1 MATEAPDDTVKIHRG
16 IRFKLMAATLTLIV
30 ALVSMLTAMQI
41 HNQQQSLESA
51 LSRHTTFLRELR
63 LSVADRLSEK
73 MAARIQEMIGAFDQ
87 APVRKYIQ
95 NAVRDFDELRYVT
108 LMRGNTPVIAFGTD
122 LGRALRR
129 EILVGDAGQFARSQR
144 RETVHEFTVE
154 GHAFLEKIVPL
165 ELEGEYWGSL
175 RLGFELDRLNQEL
188 EESRIYIEQEI
199 RRMIYQAVLSA
210 LAFLIVG
217 AVVMVFLAGRWTRPV
232 LKLVH
237 FSRELA
243 RGNFAADP
251 HISIRTDDEIGVLTA
266 SLEEMGKSLRAFYE
280 NLEEKVAER
289 TRELAEARDQA
300 MAANRAKS
308 DFLANMSHEI
318 RTPLNAVIGLS
329 HLLMETELS
338 RQQRDYLSKILAAAE
353 ALLNIIND
361 ILDFSK
367 IEAGHMELEQ
377 TEFNLAELLD
387 QLTSVLG
394 IKISEKGLDF
404 LVDYDPNMPVFL
416 VGDPLRLGQVL
427 ANLINNA
434 VKFTEQGQ
442 ITVAVECLE
451 RQEDRLML
459 RFAVEDTGIG
469 MDEAQMQR
477 VFSAFS
483 QADTSTT
490 RKYGGTGLGLAICR
504 QLVDLMGGEIH
515 VESEPGKGS
524 CFSFTVCFTQAAAQQ
539 PALLLPELVRG
550 RQALVVDDNQRAGE
564 VLQGFLQAFGLQ
576 AEVVAGADAALARL
590 QQEAVPY
597 PSLLL
602 VDAHMPD
609 MDGLSLVHHVRDLT
623 LPDQPKIIMVVAM
636 AMEHLRRQG
645 ANLGID
651 AWLNRPVMPA
661 HLFEAV
667 HEVFG
672 LDMDRQLLSSRMQ
685 ASKLHAPPHLRGAR
699 VLVAEDNDV
708 NQQVIVGLLK
718 KAGVQ
723 ADVVIDGREVLPA
736 LHARDYDAVL
746 MDVQMPGMD
755 GLQATRLI
763 RRQARFEQLPI
774 IAVTANAMADE
785 RQRCLDAGMS
795 AHVGKPISPVEL
807 YRVMAQWIMPAE
819 RDMTIVTEPS
829 DASDNI
835 ELPDIAGL
843 NTQAGLHRCGDDIRM
858 YVHVLNRFVDSQAG
872 TVNALRQAWDAGD
885 VSALR
890 RLLHAL
896 KGVTANIGA
905 ESVAGMSADI
915 EADILANKAPPEV
928 EAREALLEALEAL
941 LEDIQRWLAHCKPQM
956 PAISGVDG
964 QSLLEALQHLQQ
976 LLEHADAHAVDEL
989 AVLRERLLPTSA
1001 MAELSSLEQ
1010 HVRTYDFD
1018 GALEVLARIR
1028 RQAEHASNEDKNTR
1042 NVEET

>member
-30 ALVSMLTAMQI
+30 ALVSMLTALQI

-95 NAVRDFDELRYVT
+95 DTVRDFDELRYVT
-108 LMRGNTPVIAFGTD
+108 LMRGSTPVIAFGTD

-129 EILVGDAGQFARSQR
+129 EILVGDVGQFARSQR
-144 RETVHEFTVE
+144 RETVHEFSVE

-165 ELEGEYWGSL
+165 ELNGEYWGAL
-175 RLGFELDRLNQEL
+175 RLGFELDRLNEEL
-188 EESRIYIEQEI
+188 AESRSYIEQEI
-199 RRMIYQAVLSA
+199 HRMIYQAVLSA

-217 AVVMVFLAGRWTRPV
+217 SAVMVFLAGRWTRPV

-243 RGNFAADP
+243 RGNFSADP

-266 SLEEMGKSLRAFYE
+266 SLEEMGKSLRTFYE
-280 NLEEKVAER
+280 GLEEKVAER

-329 HLLMETELS
+329 HLLMETDLN
-338 RQQRDYLSKILAAAE
+338 RQQRDYLGKILAAAE

-387 QLTSVLG
+387 QLTGVLG
-394 IKISEKGLDF
+394 IRVNEKGLDF
-404 LVDYDPNMPVFL
+404 LVDYDPDMPVFL

-434 VKFTEQGQ
+434 VKFTEHGQ
-442 ITVAVECLE
+442 ITLTVECVKQE
-451 RQEDRLML
+451 EDRLML
-459 RFAVEDTGIG
+459 RFAVTDTGIG

-515 VESEPGKGS
+515 VESEPARGS
-524 CFSFTVCFTQAAAQQ
+524 CFSFTARFTLAGAQQ
-539 PALLLPELVRG
+539 PALRLPESLRG
-550 RQALVVDDNQRAGE
+550 GVALIVDDNQQAGA
-564 VLQGFLQAFGLQ
+564 VLRGFLQVFGMQ
-576 AEVVAGADAALARL
+576 AEVAVSADAALERL
-590 QQEAVPY
+590 QQKDLPCPA
-597 PSLLL
+597 LLL
-602 VDAHMPD
+602 VDAHMPET
-609 MDGLSLVHHVRDLT
+609 DGLSLVRNVRDLA
-623 LPDQPKIIMVVAM
+623 LPSPPKIIMVAAT
-636 AMEHLRRQG
+636 AMEHLRLQG
-645 ANLGID
+645 ADLGID
-651 AWLNRPVMPA
+651 GWLNRPVMPS

-667 HEVFG
+667 HDVFG
-672 LDMDRQLLSSRMQ
+672 LEINRKVLSSGMK
-685 ASKLHAPPHLRGAR
+685 SSTLHAPVHLRGAR
-699 VLVAEDNDV
+699 VLVAEDHDV

-723 ADVVIDGREVLPA
+723 ADIVIDGREVLPA
-736 LHARDYDAVL
+736 LQARNYDAVL

-763 RRQARFEQLPI
+763 RQQPCFRHLPI
-774 IAVTANAMADE
+774 IAVTANAMTDE
-785 RQRCLDAGMS
+785 RQRCLDAGMN
-795 AHVGKPISPVEL
+795 AHVGKPISPAEL
-807 YRVMAQWIMPAE
+807 YRVMAQWIEPAE
-819 RDMTIVTEPS
+819 RDMTVVTAS
-829 DASDNI
+829 SSASDSLG
-835 ELPDIAGL
+835 LPEIDGL
-843 NTQAGLHRCGDDIRM
+843 DAEAGLHRCGDDMRT
-858 YVHVLNRFVDSQAG
+858 YREVLSRFVDSQAK
-872 TVNALRQAWDAGD
+872 TVKILRQ
-885 VSALR
+885 VSADSDVPALQ
-890 RLLHAL
+890 RLLHTL
-896 KGVTANIGA
+896 KGVASNIGA
-905 ESVAGMSADI
+905 DAIADMAAGI
-915 EADILANKAPPEV
+915 EADIRADKVLDGAATEGLSNTLAS
-928 EAREALLEALEAL
+928 L
-941 LEDIQRWLAHCKPQM
+941 LEDIHRWLRCDDGSQLPV
-956 PAISGVDG
+956 IRGVDG
-964 QSLLEALQHLQQ
+964 QSFCEALQHLQQ

-989 AVLRERLLPTSA
+989 AALRERWLPSSA
-1001 MAELSSLEQ
+1001 MAELSRLEQ
-1010 HVRTYDFD
+1010 HVRSYDFD
-1018 GALEVLARIR
+1018 AALEVLARIR
-1028 RQAEHASNEDKNTR
+1028 QQAECISKDHNGR
-1042 NVEET
+1042 NAEET

>member
-1 MATEAPDDTVKIHRG
+1 MATEAPDDAVKIHRG

-30 ALVSMLTAMQI
+30 ALVSMLTALQI
-41 HNQQQSLESA
+41 RNQQQSLESA
-51 LSRHTTFLRELR
+51 LSRHTTFIREIR

-122 LGRALRR
+122 LSRALRK
-129 EILVGDAGQFARSQR
+129 EILVGEAGKFARSQR
-144 RETVHEFTVE
+144 RETVHEFAVE

-165 ELEGEYWGSL
+165 EINGEYWGAL
-175 RLGFELDRLNQEL
+175 RLGFELDKLNQEL
-188 EESRIYIEQEI
+188 KESRAYIEQEI
-199 RRMIYQAVLSA
+199 RHMIYQAVLSA
-210 LAFLIVG
+210 LAFLLVG
-217 AVVMVFLAGRWTRPV
+217 SAVMVFLAGRWTRPV

-280 NLEEKVAER
+280 KLEEKVAER

-329 HLLMETELS
+329 YLLMETELN
-338 RQQRDYLSKILAAAE
+338 RQQRDYLNKILAAAE
-353 ALLNIIND
+353 ALLSIIND

-387 QLTSVLG
+387 QLTGVLG

-404 LVDYDPNMPVFL
+404 LVDYDPNMPL
-416 VGDPLRLGQVL
+416 LLIGDPLRLGQVL

-442 ITVAVECLE
+442 ITVAVECVA
-451 RQEDRLML
+451 REDDGLTL
-459 RFAVEDTGIG
+459 RFSVTDTGIG
-469 MDEAQMQR
+469 MDDEQMQR

-504 QLVDLMGGEIH
+504 QLVELMGGDIR

-524 CFSFTVCFTQAAAQQ
+524 CFSFTAHFAQADAGQA
-539 PALLLPELVRG
+539 PLLFPETLRG
-550 RQALVVDDNQRAGE
+550 QQALVVDDNARAGE
-564 VLQGFLQAFGLQ
+564 VLQGFLQAFGLP
-576 AEVVAGADAALARL
+576 AEVADSADAALARL
-590 QQEAVPY
+590 QQDEAPC
-597 PSLLL
+597 PALLL

-609 MDGLSLVHHVRDLT
+609 MDGLALVRQVRELA
-623 LPDQPKIIMVVAM
+623 LPAQPKIIMVAAM
-636 AMEHLRRQG
+636 AVDSLRLQG
-645 ANLGID
+645 AALGID
-651 AWLNRPVMPA
+651 GWLNRPVLPQ

-672 LDMDRQLLSSRMQ
+672 LKVDRQWLSSRMH
-685 ASKLHAPPHLRGAR
+685 ASVLQAPPYLRGAR

-708 NQQVIVGLLK
+708 NQQVITGLLK
-718 KAGVQ
+718 KAGVE
-723 ADVVIDGREVLPA
+723 ADIVADGREVLPA
-736 LHARDYDAVL
+736 LEAREYDAVL
-746 MDVQMPGMD
+746 MDVQMSGLD

-763 RRQARFEQLPI
+763 RRQERFAQLPI

-785 RQRCLDAGMS
+785 RQRCLDAGMN
-795 AHVGKPISPVEL
+795 AHVGKPISPTEL

-819 RDMTIVTEPS
+819 RDMTAVTES
-829 DASDNI
+829 GNDSGHC
-835 ELPDIAGL
+835 ELPEIAGL
-843 NTQAGLHRCGDDIRM
+843 DARAGLHRCADDMRAYM
-858 YVHVLNRFVDSQAG
+858 DVLGRFVVNQAA
-872 TVNALRQAWDAGD
+872 TVDHLRQAMADGDMDA
-885 VSALR
+885 LQ
-890 RLLHAL
+890 RLLHTL
-896 KGVTANIGA
+896 KGVAANIGA
-905 ESVAGMSADI
+905 EVIADQAAGI
-915 EADILANKAPPEV
+915 EAEMRAGREPEQTDM
-928 EAREALLEALEAL
+928 ESLQRALETLLQAL
-941 LEDIQRWLAHCKPQM
+941 RNWLAQHQVQIPV
-956 PAISGVDG
+956 ATAVDG
-964 QSLLEALQHLQQ
+964 QSLLEALQRLQH
-976 LLEHADAHAVDEL
+976 LLEHADAHVVDEL
-989 AVLRERLLPTSA
+989 PALREQLMSSAA
-1001 MAELSSLEQ
+1001 MAELSGLEQ
-1010 HVRTYDFD
+1010 HVRSYDFD
-1018 GALEVLARIR
+1018 AALDVLARIR
-1028 RQAEHASNEDKNTR
+1028 QRIRQANE
-1042 NVEET
+1042 EENG